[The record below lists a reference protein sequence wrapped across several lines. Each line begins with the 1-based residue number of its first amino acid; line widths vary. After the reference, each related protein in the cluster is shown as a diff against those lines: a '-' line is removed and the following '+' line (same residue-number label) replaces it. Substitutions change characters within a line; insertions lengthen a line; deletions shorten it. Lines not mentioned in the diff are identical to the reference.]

1 MFILNFFKSFIY
13 SFIISIPFTLVISI
27 FMLRE
32 PGKKIIEIIK
42 KDCDVWIV
50 SILFINFILSAVLT
64 IIIFTSALF
73 SCPQESHIKS
83 EVISETEKEIVNL
96 NIKSMSNGDINGN
109 FFVGIG
115 GLSGNIADE
124 EYYYFYTKTDNKY
137 RLEKVLA
144 KDVELIEYD
153 GTPKIVYKEIKTSEI
168 GSMSNGDLANFF
180 RLDFTYEWVKGLPQK
195 SKETIIYIPKNSIIT
210 DFDPNIE

>member
-1 MFILNFFKSFIY
+1 MFILNIFKSSIY

-27 FMLRE
+27 FMIKE
-32 PGKKIIEIIK
+32 PDKKTIEIIK
-42 KDCDVWIV
+42 KECGLWLGLV
-50 SILFINFILSAVLT
+50 LFINFILSAVLT
-64 IIIFTSALF
+64 IIIFTSALID
-73 SCPQESHIKS
+73 CPQEIHIKS

-96 NIKSMSNGDINGN
+96 NIKSSVNGDINGN

-137 RLEKVLA
+137 KLEKVLA

-153 GTPKIVYKEIKTSEI
+153 GTPKIVYKEIKTYEV
-168 GSMSNGDLANFF
+168 GNMSNGALANFLK
-180 RLDFTYEWVKGLPQK
+180 LDFTDEWVKGFPER
-195 SKETIIYIPKNSIIT
+195 SEETTIYIPKNSIIT
-210 DFDPNIE
+210 GFNPNIE